1 MYRTRILEDPDR
13 RWRRFGRVGRRLAI
27 GVAAVWFALVWL
39 MLGTTPLPNPL
50 PRETPPQVAWW
61 PGGDGAGGGGGHA
74 LAADIRVT
82 WSPSVFAL
90 PSPAG
95 FSHSLRRDRARL
107 APPDQ
112 PTRPKAAFLETSPS
126 AIQASPATAFQPEL
140 VAIPPALSAW
150 PAPPVFPVQPTGAA
164 ERPRIIFSKDWD
176 PRLFS
181 GLDSDYAAWT
191 SQAWTARV
199 EMRFDGAGIPES
211 VLLVQPSG
219 LDDLDRRLTRSL
231 RGWRLLDA
239 AAPRQGEVTWRCPA
253 TRPPPVAESDQP

>member
-1 MYRTRILEDPDR
+1 MADAGHDPPAQSTATGDASAS
-13 RWRRFGRVGRRLAI
+13 GLVAGGRR
-27 GVAAVWFALVWL
+27 
-39 MLGTTPLPNPL
+39 
-50 PRETPPQVAWW
+50 
-61 PGGDGAGGGGGHA
+61 GGRGGGHA
-74 LAADIRVT
+74 LAAGIRVT

-239 AAPRQGEVTWRCPA
+239 AAPRQGEVTWQCPA